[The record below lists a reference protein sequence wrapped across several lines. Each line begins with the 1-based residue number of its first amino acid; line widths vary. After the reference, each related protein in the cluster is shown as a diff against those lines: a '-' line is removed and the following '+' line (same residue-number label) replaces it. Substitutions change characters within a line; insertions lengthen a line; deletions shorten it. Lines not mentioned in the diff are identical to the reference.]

1 MKKTILISLMTFC
14 FMLPSFAQ
22 SSATKGDLT
31 VYTPQGWIMKAK
43 NAGDKTITFKFTWV
57 TEGTNKADEVVST
70 KTEES
75 ESLTIAPREERQ
87 LFTAPQDPQKE
98 ITYVFKDI
106 IITQYSVSLDLQE
119 FERQKMIQKKS
130 K

>member
-1 MKKTILISLMTFC
+1 MKKTLLISLMTAC
-14 FMLPSFAQ
+14 FILPSFAQ
-22 SSATKGDLT
+22 SSAIKGDLT

-57 TEGTNKADEVVST
+57 TEGTNKAGEVVST

-75 ESLTIAPREERQ
+75 ESLTIAPREEQQ

-106 IITQYSVSLDLQE
+106 VITQYSEQTSGNSSQE
-119 FERQKMIQKKS
+119 RMNRRMR
-130 K
+130 